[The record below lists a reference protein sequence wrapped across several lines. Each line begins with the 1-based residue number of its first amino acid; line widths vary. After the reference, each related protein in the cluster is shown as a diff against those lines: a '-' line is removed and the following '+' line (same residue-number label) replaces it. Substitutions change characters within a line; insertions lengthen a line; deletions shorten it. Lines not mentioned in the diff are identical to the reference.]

1 MNESFNQIGT
11 SQTDEE
17 VRTEAKE
24 WASSLK
30 DKEPNEITSTSNLGG
45 EPLDFT
51 K

>member
-30 DKEPNEITSTSNLGG
+30 DNEPNVIMDSSNLGG
-45 EPLDFT
+45 EPLEFT